1 MTIESNRTT
10 GGVAA
15 SMFALGILSSAV
27 SLIHYALP
35 NSTASNLAF
44 TSISAIFGLIGVV
57 AFILF
62 LVAMY
67 GFSRDYGEHGIFSNI
82 IFGVVAVIVVGVIA
96 VIVTVFVVLANLGS
110 IIPSVTSS
118 PASSSSVTTSVLN
131 SLMLVLPI
139 FAVAGLV
146 WILFNVRALNL
157 LADKSKVPLFRTAA
171 LVLLAGAVLSVAV
184 SVAFA
189 LIGSSAS
196 LSYSALA
203 IVFAPGSLV
212 QNIAW
217 VLLAVAYFRIKP
229 TATAPFT
236 SVNAPPI
243 QAAPMVSGQAKQ
255 CPNCGAQNPVDA
267 TYCTRCGQKL

>member
-131 SLMLVLPI
+131 SLMPS
-139 FAVAGLV
+139 FAN
-146 WILFNVRALNL
+146 FCCR
-157 LADKSKVPLFRTAA
+157 R
-171 LVLLAGAVLSVAV
+171 LS
-184 SVAFA
+184 
-189 LIGSSAS
+189 LD
-196 LSYSALA
+196 
-203 IVFAPGSLV
+203 IV
-212 QNIAW
+212 
-217 VLLAVAYFRIKP
+217 
-229 TATAPFT
+229 
-236 SVNAPPI
+236 
-243 QAAPMVSGQAKQ
+243 
-255 CPNCGAQNPVDA
+255 
-267 TYCTRCGQKL
+267 